1 MINIISDIK
10 YEKKREPEILEKIDL
25 DEINEQFIE
34 DFKEM
39 KFEKIFEANLDN
51 FLLVFTNKI
60 KKISDFDSIFK
71 LININELGGRK
82 ENYLNQLKKKYKLAI
97 IAKANDLSEKD
108 ENFIKS
114 MVNLITFIC
123 INEGKIEFLE
133 NEINKSKVINQKIKH
148 KIYIELIKFCK
159 TNKNE
164 QIKTFI
170 IKHYTGTL
178 KPENLDEFIDFLV
191 NLSADDANNFIENL
205 D

>member
-82 ENYLNQLKKKYKLAI
+82 ENYLNQLKNKYKLAI

-170 IKHYTGTL
+170 IEHYTGTL